1 MNKKTL
7 LGFLCG
13 LIFMVC
19 ACSPYKYVLS
29 NQFDSFYQQEQ
40 VDSIC
45 NVERIPSNLDKWKS
59 YVLCLIL
66 LVFVSVVPLIPAKV
80 LGMAIDSFST
90 GTLTKNTLIIYV
102 LLLFVCPIL
111 TYVFNIFYHFVIII
125 FTSF

>member
-59 YVLCLIL
+59 YVLLDGETNN
-66 LVFVSVVPLIPAKV
+66 PIPQYFYITKN
-80 LGMAIDSFST
+80 DSLEYVY
-90 GTLTKNTLIIYV
+90 TLTDLDSLYRFKKRVTKRVNKK
-102 LLLFVCPIL
+102 
-111 TYVFNIFYHFVIII
+111 
-125 FTSF
+125 